1 MNNEEITDEDLR
13 NFCRWYVGF
22 HGTKPVAATVLATCL
37 CGYFSTYTKEADKLL
52 ARLKQ
57 LDLVT
62 MTHDRFLCFIVS
74 L

>member
-1 MNNEEITDEDLR
+1 MNIEEITDMDLR
-13 NFCRWYVGF
+13 EFCEWYVGF
-22 HGTKPVAATVLATCL
+22 HGTKPVSATVLATCMT
-37 CGYFSTYTKEADKLL
+37 GYFHTYSKGADKLL

-74 L
+74 